1 MNEPEDRDNATP
13 KSSRPM
19 PEKTKDGDVLRIF
32 GSEKLV
38 LQIDSSF
45 SAQQNANMEQD
56 DDDLI
61 EISDDKMNS
70 IQLSI
75 AYSERTGK
83 IYIFDKGNIVAE
95 IRRSG
100 FYDEYGSKFDMR

>member
-1 MNEPEDRDNATP
+1 MNEPEDRDIVMP

-32 GSEKLV
+32 GFEKPALRT
-38 LQIDSSF
+38 DSSF
-45 SAQQNANMEQD
+45 STQQKANMEQD

-61 EISDDKMNS
+61 EISDKKMNS

-75 AYSERTGK
+75 TYCERTGK
-83 IYIFDKGNIVAE
+83 NLYI
-95 IRRSG
+95 
-100 FYDEYGSKFDMR
+100 